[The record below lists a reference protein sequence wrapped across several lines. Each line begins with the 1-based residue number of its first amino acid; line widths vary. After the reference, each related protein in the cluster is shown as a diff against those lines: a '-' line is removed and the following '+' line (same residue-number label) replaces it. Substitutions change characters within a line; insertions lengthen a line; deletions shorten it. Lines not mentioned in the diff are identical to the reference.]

1 MLQSTNQRNH
11 SSFRT
16 RARVELGILPKN
28 KTLEDILY
36 DLKITKKPNVL
47 ECFGFLSLRHFRGK
61 QLLRD
66 YGLVSCQK
74 VTQAFTQYLVDS
86 LQNSTTK
93 PMDAFKYH
101 ASGTDNTAESNAQTA
116 LITEVE
122 TRQTGT
128 QIEGTSS
135 NIYKSVATITYS
147 ASRSIVEH
155 GLFSASTAGTLM
167 DRSVFTAVPVEN
179 LDTIEFTY
187 QLTVNAE
194 S

>member
-1 MLQSTNQRNH
+1 
-11 SSFRT
+11 
-16 RARVELGILPKN
+16 
-28 KTLEDILY
+28 
-36 DLKITKKPNVL
+36 
-47 ECFGFLSLRHFRGK
+47 LSLRHFRGK